1 MTFELVIARIRQAMM
16 LDVAAYEETRDD
28 SQFTPFAI
36 GAMVVAVLLA
46 AIGAWLFGD
55 TILNVKPSGWFVD
68 TMIFG
73 TIFTI
78 VLFLIGVAVIYLVL
92 SQVFGEEMTPEGLVR
107 VVTLTHLP
115 YALGLFIFLPGLG
128 FAFGILSIAAMFY
141 YTVFGIRAAYPA
153 VDNLRAMIAVLA
165 GFAVWAIVIPLI
177 SDGPDNDWATGIFVY
192 SLFE

>member
-1 MTFELVIARIRQAMM
+1 MTFELVIARIRQAML

-36 GAMVVAVLLA
+36 GAWVVAVLRA
-46 AIGAWLFGD
+46 GIGEWLFGD

-92 SQVFGEEMTPEGLVR
+92 SQGFGERRNPEGR
-107 VVTLTHLP
+107 
-115 YALGLFIFLPGLG
+115 G
-128 FAFGILSIAAMFY
+128 
-141 YTVFGIRAAYPA
+141 
-153 VDNLRAMIAVLA
+153 
-165 GFAVWAIVIPLI
+165 AIV
-177 SDGPDNDWATGIFVY
+177 T
-192 SLFE
+192 

>member
-1 MTFELVIARIRQAMM
+1 MTFELVIARIRQAML